1 MFRTRKL
8 VLALNTTQEMYL
20 SEHNMVQIIIVV
32 GKWRKTI
39 KKKVILTSSVPR
51 SQKMAGRSAASWAAA
66 WVVIGWLWQASLAY
80 PLAPTDGVHPSQLE
94 QYSGPSFSC
103 TDGSKID
110 ASQINDDFCDCADGS
125 DEPATA
131 ACSTAGGQFW
141 CVNKGHHGKF
151 LFSSFVND
159 GVCDCCD
166 GSDEDGSLVQ
176 CSNRCEDVGREIR
189 RQLQRQIEMH
199 EAGHSRRAEYA
210 QRGANFRQGVIKR
223 KEELESQIAPLT
235 AKRDEMQKRKDEL
248 QEVVNVQ
255 RAAKEAEEV
264 AAKAQS
270 QQEQA
275 ASGEAAADVD
285 APGVHAA
292 DDGTAAA
299 EAVPPQSL
307 VEEGQAVDD
316 GAQTGDNAV
325 GTSLPEVG
333 TLPNASTDQ
342 VAEAMVAESRSAEQD
357 ELDRLAEEMKS
368 LEEDQSKKKNEL
380 DLASRVLEWDFG
392 PDDAFMALYDKC
404 FSKQVQQ
411 YEYEVCLF
419 RSAKQTE
426 GGSSQNLGTWGRWN
440 TEGDA
445 YSIMTYDNGGS
456 CWNGPARSMK
466 VTLVCGEDEFV
477 VSVQEPRTCE
487 YEMELM
493 TPLACTP
500 EKAQQARDELAKMGF
515 PPGSSQ

>member
-1 MFRTRKL
+1 
-8 VLALNTTQEMYL
+8 
-20 SEHNMVQIIIVV
+20 
-32 GKWRKTI
+32 
-39 KKKVILTSSVPR
+39 
-51 SQKMAGRSAASWAAA
+51 
-66 WVVIGWLWQASLAY
+66 
-80 PLAPTDGVHPSQLE
+80 
-94 QYSGPSFSC
+94 
-103 TDGSKID
+103 
-110 ASQINDDFCDCADGS
+110 
-125 DEPATA
+125 
-131 ACSTAGGQFW
+131 
-141 CVNKGHHGKF
+141 
-151 LFSSFVND
+151 
-159 GVCDCCD
+159 
-166 GSDEDGSLVQ
+166 
-176 CSNRCEDVGREIR
+176 
-189 RQLQRQIEMH
+189 
-199 EAGHSRRAEYA
+199 
-210 QRGANFRQGVIKR
+210 
-223 KEELESQIAPLT
+223 
-235 AKRDEMQKRKDEL
+235 
-248 QEVVNVQ
+248 
-255 RAAKEAEEV
+255 
-264 AAKAQS
+264 
-270 QQEQA
+270 
-275 ASGEAAADVD
+275 
-285 APGVHAA
+285 
-292 DDGTAAA
+292 
-299 EAVPPQSL
+299 
-307 VEEGQAVDD
+307 
-316 GAQTGDNAV
+316 
-325 GTSLPEVG
+325 
-333 TLPNASTDQ
+333 
-342 VAEAMVAESRSAEQD
+342 MVAESRSAEQD

>member
-1 MFRTRKL
+1 
-8 VLALNTTQEMYL
+8 
-20 SEHNMVQIIIVV
+20 
-32 GKWRKTI
+32 
-39 KKKVILTSSVPR
+39 
-51 SQKMAGRSAASWAAA
+51 MAGRSAASWAAA

-80 PLAPTDGVHPSQLE
+80 SLARTDGVHPSQLE

-103 TDGSKID
+103 KDGSKID

-223 KEELESQIAPLT
+223 QEELESQIAPLT

-440 TEGDA
+440 AEGDA

>member
-1 MFRTRKL
+1 
-8 VLALNTTQEMYL
+8 MYL

-39 KKKVILTSSVPR
+39 KKKVILTSSLPR

>member
-1 MFRTRKL
+1 
-8 VLALNTTQEMYL
+8 MYL

>member
-51 SQKMAGRSAASWAAA
+51 PQKMAGRSAASWAAA

-223 KEELESQIAPLT
+223 QEELESQIAPLT

>member
-1 MFRTRKL
+1 MMGPRVPLGDAVSGGRPRAFQSCKR
-8 VLALNTTQEMYL
+8 A
-20 SEHNMVQIIIVV
+20 
-32 GKWRKTI
+32 TI
-39 KKKVILTSSVPR
+39 WMT
-51 SQKMAGRSAASWAAA
+51 GRSAASWAAA
-66 WVVIGWLWQASLAY
+66 WVVIGSLWNVSLAY
-80 PLAPTDGVHPSQLE
+80 SLVRSDGVGVHPSQLE
-94 QYSGPSFSC
+94 QYSGPRFSC
-103 TDGSKID
+103 QDGSKID

-141 CVNKGHHGKF
+141 CINKGHHGRF

-199 EAGHSRRAEYA
+199 QAGHLRRAEYA
-210 QRGANFRQGVIKR
+210 QRGAKFRQGVIKR
-223 KEELESQIAPLT
+223 QEELESQVAPLT
-235 AKRDEMQKRKDEL
+235 AKREEMQKRKDDL

-255 RAAKEAEEV
+255 RAAKKAEEV

-270 QQEQA
+270 EQEQA
-275 ASGEAAADVD
+275 ARGEAAADVD
-285 APGVHAA
+285 APGVQAA

-307 VEEGQAVDD
+307 VQEGQAVDD
-316 GAQTGDNAV
+316 GAQTDDN
-325 GTSLPEVG
+325 EVG
-333 TLPNASTDQ
+333 TWLPDAPTDQ
-342 VAEAMVAESRSAEQD
+342 APAPAIIAESRSAEQD
-357 ELDRLAEEMKS
+357 ELDALAEDMKS
-368 LEEDQSKKKNEL
+368 LQEDEKKKKNEL

-419 RSAKQTE
+419 RSAKQKE

-440 TEGDA
+440 AEGDA

-477 VSVQEPRTCE
+477 VSVQEPRRCE
-487 YEMELM
+487 YEMEFM

-500 EKAQQARDELAKMGF
+500 EKAQQARDELIKMGF